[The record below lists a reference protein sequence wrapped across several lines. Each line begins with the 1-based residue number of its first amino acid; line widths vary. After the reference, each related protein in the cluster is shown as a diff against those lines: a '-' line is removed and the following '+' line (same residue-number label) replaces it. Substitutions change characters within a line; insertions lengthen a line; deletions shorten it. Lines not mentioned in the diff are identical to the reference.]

1 VRAFF
6 QELNMTDPIASAAVA
21 APPAELAGPAAAQ
34 QTAGPSRFDPG
45 DTRMFANMM
54 NGVQAPPS
62 AVAGPSAIGDAAKS
76 LAAQFSG
83 NVRSY
88 EDLRRSMLESVDLS
102 DPIKTM
108 FVMTDHSMEAHMM
121 FAKMHVSTG
130 LASAA
135 TSLFG
140 TLLKNQ
146 Q

>member
-1 VRAFF
+1 
-6 QELNMTDPIASAAVA
+6 MTDPIASAAA
-21 APPAELAGPAAAQ
+21 SAPPPEVAGPGAAQ
-34 QTAGPSRFDPG
+34 QQQQSTSGSRFDPG

-54 NGVQAPPS
+54 QGVQAPPP
-62 AVAGPSAIGDAAKS
+62 ALAAPSAIGDAAKS

-88 EDLRRSMLESVDLS
+88 EEMRHSMLESIDLS

-108 FVMTDHSMEAHMM
+108 FVMTDHAMEAHMM
-121 FAKMHVSTG
+121 FAKMHISTG

>member
-1 VRAFF
+1 
-6 QELNMTDPIASAAVA
+6 MTDPTALAAAS
-21 APPAELAGPAAAQ
+21 APPAEIAGRAAQAAAP
-34 QTAGPSRFDPG
+34 ARFDAA
-45 DTRMFANMM
+45 DTRTFAALMQ
-54 NGVQAPPS
+54 GGAAAPGG
-62 AVAGPSAIGDAAKS
+62 AAIGDAARS

-88 EDLRRSMLESVDLS
+88 DELRHSMLAAIDLS

-108 FVMTDHSMEAHMM
+108 FVMTDHAMEAHML
-121 FAKMHVSTG
+121 FARLHISTG

>member
-1 VRAFF
+1 
-6 QELNMTDPIASAAVA
+6 MTDPIASAAA
-21 APPAELAGPAAAQ
+21 SAPPPEVAGPGAAQ
-34 QTAGPSRFDPG
+34 QQPQQGAGNPRFDPG

-54 NGVQAPPS
+54 QGVQAPPP
-62 AVAGPSAIGDAAKS
+62 ALAGPSAIGDAARS

-88 EDLRRSMLESVDLS
+88 EEMRHSMLESIDLS

-108 FVMTDHSMEAHMM
+108 FVMTDHAMEAHMM
-121 FAKMHVSTG
+121 FAKMHISTG

>member
-1 VRAFF
+1 
-6 QELNMTDPIASAAVA
+6 MTDPVALSAVAPAAESPAAVA
-21 APPAELAGPAAAQ
+21 AQNASQSAMQNA
-34 QTAGPSRFDPG
+34 PSRAPTQLDPG
-45 DTRMFANMM
+45 ETRMFANMM
-54 NGVQAPPS
+54 QGMPQVTMAAPSSLHDS
-62 AVAGPSAIGDAAKS
+62 AMAY
-76 LAAQFSG
+76 AAQFNG

-88 EDLRRSMLESVDLS
+88 EDMRRSMLESVDMS

-108 FVMTDHSMEAHMM
+108 FVMTDHSMQAHTM
-121 FAKMHVSTG
+121 FAKLHISTG

>member
-1 VRAFF
+1 
-6 QELNMTDPIASAAVA
+6 MTDPIASAAA
-21 APPAELAGPAAAQ
+21 SAPPPEVAGPGAAQ
-34 QTAGPSRFDPG
+34 QQQQQQGAGNPHFDPG

-54 NGVQAPPS
+54 QGVQAPGGT
-62 AVAGPSAIGDAAKS
+62 AAPSAIGDAAKS

-88 EDLRRSMLESVDLS
+88 EEMRHSMLESIDLS

-108 FVMTDHSMEAHMM
+108 FVMTDHAMEAHMM
-121 FAKMHVSTG
+121 FAKMHISTG

>member
-1 VRAFF
+1 
-6 QELNMTDPIASAAVA
+6 MTDPIASAAA
-21 APPAELAGPAAAQ
+21 SAPPPEVAGPGAAQ
-34 QTAGPSRFDPG
+34 QQQQQNTSGSRFDPG

-54 NGVQAPPS
+54 QGVQAPPPALS
-62 AVAGPSAIGDAAKS
+62 GPSAIGDAARS

-88 EDLRRSMLESVDLS
+88 EEMRHSMLESIDLS

-108 FVMTDHSMEAHMM
+108 FVMTDHAMEAHMM
-121 FAKMHVSTG
+121 FAKMHISTG

>member
-1 VRAFF
+1 
-6 QELNMTDPIASAAVA
+6 MTDPIASAAA
-21 APPAELAGPAAAQ
+21 SAPPPEVAGPGAAQ
-34 QTAGPSRFDPG
+34 QQQQQQGAGNTRFDPG

-54 NGVQAPPS
+54 QGVQAPPP

-88 EDLRRSMLESVDLS
+88 EEMRHSMLESIDLS

-108 FVMTDHSMEAHMM
+108 FVMTDHAMEAHMM
-121 FAKMHVSTG
+121 FAKMHISTG

>member
-1 VRAFF
+1 
-6 QELNMTDPIASAAVA
+6 MTDPIASAAA
-21 APPAELAGPAAAQ
+21 SAPPPEVAGPGAAQ
-34 QTAGPSRFDPG
+34 QQQQNTSGSRFDPG

-54 NGVQAPPS
+54 QGVQAPPP
-62 AVAGPSAIGDAAKS
+62 ALAGPSAIGDAAKS

-88 EDLRRSMLESVDLS
+88 EEMRHSMLESIDLS

-108 FVMTDHSMEAHMM
+108 FVMTDHAMEAHMM
-121 FAKMHVSTG
+121 FAKMHISTG

>member
-1 VRAFF
+1 
-6 QELNMTDPIASAAVA
+6 MTDPTALAAAS
-21 APPAELAGPAAAQ
+21 APPAELAGPAAQ
-34 QTAGPSRFDPG
+34 QQATSASRFDPG
-45 DTRMFANMM
+45 ETRMFANMM
-54 NGVQAPPS
+54 QGVQAPPAS
-62 AVAGPSAIGDAAKS
+62 VAAPSALGDAAQS

-88 EDLRRSMLESVDLS
+88 EDMRKSMLESIDMS

-121 FAKMHVSTG
+121 FAKMHISTG